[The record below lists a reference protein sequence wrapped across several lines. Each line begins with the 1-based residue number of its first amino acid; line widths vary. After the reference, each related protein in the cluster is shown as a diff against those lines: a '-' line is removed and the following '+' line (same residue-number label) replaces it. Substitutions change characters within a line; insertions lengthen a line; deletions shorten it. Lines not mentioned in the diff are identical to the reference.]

1 MTTINADKFLDIIDT
16 TPLVAIDLIIE
27 NSAGNILLGKRV
39 NRPAK
44 NYWFVPGGRIRKNE
58 KIADAMLRIS
68 SAELGSAIAIEKTHL
83 LGNYD
88 HIYDD
93 NAFAK
98 QGINTHYV
106 VLAYKAVLPSDAVIT
121 PDEQHSEFKWW
132 TINDLTDAAD
142 VHQNTKAYFNHW

>member
-1 MTTINADKFLDIIDT
+1 MIDKNKFLEIIDS
-16 TPLVAIDLIIE
+16 TPLISIDLIIE
-27 NSAGNILLGKRV
+27 NAAGNILLGKRV

-44 NYWFVPGGRIRKNE
+44 DYWFVPGGRIRKNE

-68 SAELGSAIAIEKTHL
+68 SAELGSAIAIKNTQL

-98 QGINTHYV
+98 PGINTHYV
-106 VLAYKAVLPSDAVIT
+106 VLAYKAMLANDAVLT
-121 PDEQHSEFKWW
+121 PDTQHSEFKWW
-132 TINDLTDAAD
+132 SKQNLLDAVD
-142 VHQNTKAYFNHW
+142 VHQNTKAYLNHG